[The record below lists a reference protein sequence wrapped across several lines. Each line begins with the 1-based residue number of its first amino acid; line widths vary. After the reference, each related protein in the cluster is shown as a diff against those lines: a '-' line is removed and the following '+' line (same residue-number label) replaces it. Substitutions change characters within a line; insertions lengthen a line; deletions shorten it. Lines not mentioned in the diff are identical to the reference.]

1 MFKNYLKIAI
11 RNLLR
16 YKGFSVI
23 NILGLA
29 IGITGCLLIGL
40 FVWDELQFDKFI
52 KDGNNIYRLYL
63 KNTNNTG
70 TTTSANT
77 PPVYATYMKQNYP
90 EIEQTTRILMWD
102 GKMLMEVDEK
112 RAYEEKGVIADST
125 FFSIFP
131 LKFARGDANTALI
144 GPSSVVITEEIAGKY
159 FGANDPIGKTIKLD
173 KENFIV
179 KGVLTALPKHFHLDF
194 NYIIPVSAAG
204 LPAERMQN
212 WGWQQFFTYIK
223 VKDGTN
229 IEQLK
234 TKFHSAV
241 NKEAASER
249 QEAGSISL
257 PYFQALKD
265 IHLYSANFEFDNAK
279 RGNAT
284 YVKGLTIIALFVLLI
299 ACFNFINLA
308 TARSFRRAKE
318 IGVRKVIGADR
329 KQLILQFTGET
340 ILVAFISIVI
350 AVIATLIILPSLNS
364 FTGKNIEF
372 NLFANPLLVLL
383 LLGVSMVI
391 GILSGIYPAMVMS
404 GFQPIRV
411 LKGLKP
417 TGSSIN
423 STVILRQGLV
433 IVQFALS
440 ALLIVCTVV
449 VYRQMNYLH
458 QKDLGFN
465 KDQILYFNVRGS
477 ISEKPQVFKDELKR
491 SSGVV
496 SVTGGYGL
504 PGDQLAGDGITVPTS
519 EGDKEH
525 GAVQIIVD
533 HDYVKTMGLQII
545 AGRDFSREMATD
557 IREGFIINETA
568 VQKLGLGTP
577 EKAIGQRLNWNEWEP
592 ADTLD
597 PVKRGKVIGV
607 VKDFHVKS
615 LHEQLSTTVLQ
626 IYPQVLEK
634 MAVKVKV
641 ADLPNTIAH
650 IKATW
655 NKFSPDYPLDYKFLD
670 ENFAAMYTSED
681 KLSTLLWIFTIMAIF
696 IGCMGLFGLA
706 AFSAEQ
712 RIKEIGIRKV
722 LGASVLSITAML
734 SKTFIKPVLIAS
746 LIAFPIAWWAM
757 NNWLQDFEYRVNIS
771 WWVFLIAGFAALLIA
786 LITVS
791 FQSIK
796 AATTNP
802 IKNLRTE

>member
-1 MFKNYLKIAI
+1 MFKNYLKVAV

-16 YKGFSVI
+16 YKGFSLI

-40 FVWDELQFDKFI
+40 FVWDELQYDKFI
-52 KDGNNIYRLYL
+52 KDGNNIYRIYL
-63 KNTNNTG
+63 KHTNNAG

-77 PPVYATYMKQNYP
+77 PPVFATYMDQNYP
-90 EIEQTTRILMWD
+90 EIEQTARMLLWD

-125 FFSIFP
+125 FFNIFP
-131 LKFARGDANTALI
+131 LKFVKGSANTALI
-144 GPSSVVITEEIAGKY
+144 GPSSVVITEKTASKY
-159 FGANDPIGKTIKLD
+159 FGSNDPIGRTIRLD

-179 KGVLTALPKHFHLDF
+179 KGVLADLPEHFHLDF
-194 NYIIPVSAAG
+194 NYMIPMSAAG

-223 VKDGTN
+223 VKEGTD
-229 IEQLK
+229 IEKLQ
-234 TKFHSAV
+234 TKFHVAVKKESESEWRESGSSAF
-241 NKEAASER
+241 
-249 QEAGSISL
+249 

-265 IHLYSANFEFDNAK
+265 IHLYSASFEFDNAK

-329 KQLILQFTGET
+329 KQLILQFIGET

-350 AVIATLIILPSLNS
+350 AVTATLLILPSLNT
-364 FTGKNIEF
+364 FTGKAISF
-372 NLFANPLLVLL
+372 NLFTNPLLVLL
-383 LLGVSMVI
+383 LIGAALLI
-391 GILSGIYPAMVMS
+391 GILSGVYPALVMS

-417 TGSSIN
+417 VGNSIN
-423 STVILRQGLV
+423 STAILRQGLV

-465 KDQILYFNVRGS
+465 KDQIIYFDVRGS
-477 ISEKPQVFKDELKR
+477 ISEKPDVFKEELKR
-491 SSGVV
+491 SGGVV

-504 PGDQLAGDGITVPTS
+504 PGDQLAGDGITVPTT

-525 GAVQIIVD
+525 SAVQLIVD
-533 HDYVKTMGLQII
+533 HDYVKTMGLQIV
-545 AGRDFSREMATD
+545 AGRDFSRAMATD
-557 IREGFIINETA
+557 VREGFIINETA
-568 VQKLGLGTP
+568 VQKLGFGTP
-577 EKAIGQRLNWNEWEP
+577 EKAIGQRLNWGEWEP
-592 ADTLD
+592 VDTLD

-615 LHEQLSTTVLQ
+615 LHEKLSTTVLQ

-670 ENFAAMYTSED
+670 ENFAAMYSSED
-681 KLSTLLWIFTIMAIF
+681 KLSRLLLIFTIMAIF

-722 LGASVLSITAML
+722 LGASVLSITTML
-734 SKTFIKPVLIAS
+734 SKTFLKPVLIAS

-771 WWVFLIAGFAALLIA
+771 WWVFLIAGFAALLVA

-802 IKNLRTE
+802 VKNLRTE